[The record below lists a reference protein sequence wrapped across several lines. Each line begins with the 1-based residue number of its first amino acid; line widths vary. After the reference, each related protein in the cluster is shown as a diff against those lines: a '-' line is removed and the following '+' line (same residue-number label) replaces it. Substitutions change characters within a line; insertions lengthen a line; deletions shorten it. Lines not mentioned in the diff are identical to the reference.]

1 MRMLREDAMAV
12 AKVVE
17 EAFQGRSELDDD
29 RLDPEL
35 RQVFYDL
42 QDEHILQVRRQ
53 EYEEDG
59 RRLRGYFWSIDDGDR
74 RVDVAPRAIRDPDA
88 ELYEELTEHAWSRR
102 RPPV

>member
-1 MRMLREDAMAV
+1 MRMLREDASAV

-29 RLDPEL
+29 QLDPEL

-42 QDEHILQVRRQ
+42 QDEHILQVRRA
-53 EYEEDG
+53 EYEKDG
-59 RRLRGYFWSIDDGDR
+59 QRLRGYFWSIDE
-74 RVDVAPRAIRDPDA
+74 APRMDRWAPGVEQDPDQA
-88 ELYEELTEHAWSRR
+88 VYEQLADVAWSRR